1 MTNQNPIQAHNVIKS
16 VGNQPAKCSGC
27 DFETYRWDDATAHEL
42 DHGTDIPAI
51 LRRHQAI
58 SEQYDRLFAGPIDP
72 SEPPLSVREIMLARV
87 YIKDVKRLMEWVE
100 SQRDEQDTDQT
111 AI

>member
-1 MTNQNPIQAHNVIKS
+1 MTNHNVIKA

-27 DFETYRWDDATAHEL
+27 DFETYQWDAATAHEL
-42 DHGTDIPAI
+42 EHGTDINAI
-51 LRRHQAI
+51 LRRHEAI
-58 SEQYDRLFAGPIDP
+58 SEQYDRLFSNDIDP

-100 SQRDEQDTDQT
+100 SPQPPK
-111 AI
+111 